1 MLLTHALLGSFS
13 LGRKKK
19 GYCRETLADGK
30 KESQDKSDIRDG
42 DDDDVVVGVS
52 RMLKGKTI
60 TKAKTLGKNEKKPR
74 SII

>member
-13 LGRKKK
+13 FGKKK

-42 DDDDVVVGVS
+42 DDDDDDDNDVVVGVS
-52 RMLKGKTI
+52 RMLKP
-60 TKAKTLGKNEKKPR
+60 KAKNQKQSQKR
-74 SII
+74 